1 MEGVGVSEGNELST
15 TCRRLKIP
23 SILES
28 RYHVQLSPRAEEGE
42 ESAARAMLSIVA
54 IAVGMAIFKTGAEIA
69 AIAYFEANDPTHGAL
84 LIELFQA
91 SAAPTSVFFGLWML
105 PLGYLFYVS
114 GFMPKALGVVL
125 MIGSAGY
132 VIHAALRIMAPASSE
147 KAVLLSV
154 AAEVAAIA
162 WLLAAGVRRNG

>member
-1 MEGVGVSEGNELST
+1 MST